1 MTYTEKRLEDTIDN
15 EMAYLW
21 SAIEENLPKS
31 QEMEALGQEKIFRA
45 VKAGYISYR
54 PIFIA
59 QAIAEERVKIRKEI
73 TVIFSTADRTA
84 LLTELREWSE
94 EEPTINGMMLKAR
107 LLARIDELINPSV

>member
-73 TVIFSTADRTA
+73 TVFIC
-84 LLTELREWSE
+84 
-94 EEPTINGMMLKAR
+94 
-107 LLARIDELINPSV
+107 IDEEVRKEMMKFLGKETVPYATILSDVTYQQVVDKIEELEN